1 MASVITS
8 ERMFLLI
15 FLTGLFYVSVAS
27 RKTIKLGVILPFSGK
42 SPWTRSKIGPALEIA
57 ILSIKAHASILP
69 DYEFV
74 MTLADSKCS
83 ATSGPLEAIEMHCKQ
98 SAHVFF
104 GPFCDFSLAP
114 VARYAPSWNIPVIT
128 VGGMASAFDNKGGEY
143 KLLTRMSSPYSK
155 MAEAVEAI
163 MAKFQWRNIAILY
176 DNKIG
181 DQVRSCF
188 FQTEALYST
197 LTRSRTPYKI
207 WYKKF
212 DFSRN
217 VGNEVL
223 QTLLRNAS
231 TQSRIIFLCGRAD
244 SIRQM
249 MLQAAEVGFTN
260 GDYAFIN
267 IDVFSSKAIFE
278 RPWYKETDAPEQ
290 NAKAKTAFEVLM
302 TITLKTP
309 DSVDYRAF
317 SYEVKRRAM
326 RAYNVRY
333 GADEVN
339 SFPGALHDAIFL
351 YALAL
356 NETLAAGFDI
366 TNGREV
372 TKKMWNRTFQGV
384 TGTISVDENG
394 DRIGDYSLMDLNPTT
409 GKFEVVANYYGKRK
423 QYEPVAGKDTHWP
436 GGNTPPGDTP
446 VSGAGTA

>member
-231 TQSRIIFLCGRAD
+231 TQSRSKYNVAKDNLYISIQSSHKMAVHLRWKRGSGNGRKKAEYAIDSSFEQCLCTLRRFFYWRAD
-244 SIRQM
+244 NLSD
-249 MLQAAEVGFTN
+249 F
-260 GDYAFIN
+260 
-267 IDVFSSKAIFE
+267 
-278 RPWYKETDAPEQ
+278 WQ
-290 NAKAKTAFEVLM
+290 N
-302 TITLKTP
+302 
-309 DSVDYRAF
+309 
-317 SYEVKRRAM
+317 
-326 RAYNVRY
+326 
-333 GADEVN
+333 
-339 SFPGALHDAIFL
+339 
-351 YALAL
+351 
-356 NETLAAGFDI
+356 
-366 TNGREV
+366 
-372 TKKMWNRTFQGV
+372 
-384 TGTISVDENG
+384 
-394 DRIGDYSLMDLNPTT
+394 
-409 GKFEVVANYYGKRK
+409 
-423 QYEPVAGKDTHWP
+423 
-436 GGNTPPGDTP
+436 
-446 VSGAGTA
+446 